1 MEEKRGEIL
10 MLTCNGSKT
19 FQKFIN
25 GVTDLMDS
33 RLHEEQ
39 IVSKI
44 EKLLE
49 KLLEKKT
56 WLPLEKQKTDAAQ
69 YARHLLYEDPLKRFE
84 VLALVWKEGQ
94 ATPLHDHDGT
104 WGVEGVF
111 SGRIM
116 VRNFLQTKQ
125 LGSSLFHLTHTGN
138 IYLGEGETDKVIPP
152 ADCHILEIEE
162 NERVVTIHIYGK
174 QLEKFKVFIPTKE
187 KNVYMCETKYITY
200 NS

>member
-1 MEEKRGEIL
+1 
-10 MLTCNGSKT
+10 MLTRNGSET
-19 FQKFIN
+19 FQRFIK

-33 RLHEEQ
+33 NLFEDQ
-39 IVSKI
+39 IVCEI

-49 KLLEKKT
+49 ELLEKKT
-56 WLPLEKQKTDAAQ
+56 WLPLEKQKANSAQ

-84 VLALVWKEGQ
+84 VLALVWKDGQ
-94 ATPLHDHDGT
+94 ATPLHDHDGA

-125 LGSSLFHLTHTGN
+125 LGNSLFYLTHTGN

-152 ADCHILEIEE
+152 ADFHILEIGNHES
-162 NERVVTIHIYGK
+162 VVTIHVYGK

-187 KNVYMCETKYITY
+187 KNVYICETKYITY